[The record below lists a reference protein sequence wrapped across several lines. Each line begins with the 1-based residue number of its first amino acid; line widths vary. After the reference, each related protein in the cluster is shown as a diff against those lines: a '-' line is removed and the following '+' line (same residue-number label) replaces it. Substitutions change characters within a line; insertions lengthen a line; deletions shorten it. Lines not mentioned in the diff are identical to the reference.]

1 METENKRK
9 MKWGWL
15 PLLLLLGIVWAVKAS
30 PSSAE
35 IYATKVYPY
44 IAAALSWF
52 SYFFSFCLSDCFI
65 VFSIAGLLIYLLL
78 AIWKRFSF
86 RKVIYR
92 TAVFLG
98 YVYVWFYLAWG
109 LNYFREGFYTRTG
122 IPYVSYEPE
131 SFRAFLSDY
140 LENLN
145 EAYITI
151 DKPDTL
157 RIQQEV
163 KNGYDAIASRFGIIA
178 PQKIYSPKPMLSS
191 GLMSKVGVL
200 GYMAPFFSEFCLNAE
215 LLPFQYA
222 TSYAHELAHRLS
234 ISNEAEANLYA
245 FLVCSRSDV
254 PEVRFSGY
262 FALFPYVLGN
272 AEALLD
278 ENDLKA
284 CIQTIRPEI
293 IKIYREKQT
302 YWSEKYSPLIGE
314 LQHAVYN
321 FYLKG
326 NKIASGTANYSE
338 VIGLLISYR
347 QSLSGQKTEPVLVQY

>member
-1 METENKRK
+1 MKIENKRK
-9 MKWGWL
+9 MKWGWI
-15 PLLLLLGIVWAVKAS
+15 PLVLLLGIVWTVQSS

-44 IAAALSWF
+44 IAALLSWF
-52 SYFFSFCLSDCFI
+52 SYIFPFCLSDWFI
-65 VFSIAGLLIYLLL
+65 VLSVAGLVIYLLI

-86 RKVIYR
+86 WRVVYR

-109 LNYFREGFYTRTG
+109 LNYFREGFYDRTG
-122 IPYVSYEPE
+122 IPYTSYEPE
-131 SFRAFLSDY
+131 SFRTFLSDY

-145 EAYITI
+145 ESYVEI
-151 DKPDTL
+151 DKPDTF

-163 KNGYDAIASRFGIIA
+163 KNGYDAIAGRFGIIA
-178 PQKIYSPKPMLSS
+178 PRKIYPPKPMLSS
-191 GLMSKVGVL
+191 RLMSKVGVL
-200 GYMAPFFSEFCLNAE
+200 GYMAPFFSEFCLNKE

-245 FLVCSRSDV
+245 FLVCSRSDI

-272 AEALLD
+272 AEALLE

-284 CIQTIRPEI
+284 YIETIRPEI
-293 IKIYREKQT
+293 KKLYRKKQA
-302 YWSEKYSPLIGE
+302 YWSEKYSPLVGE

-347 QSLSGQKTEPVLVQY
+347 QSLSGKEAKPVLVMY